1 MCACRESL
9 EELNISWCRGVP
21 EPWLGVLAD
30 ACTCLRKLT
39 VFGCSQVGFSSG
51 VLLPAECVRRLPRSA
66 QIYKTCKSVSK
77 KGGPWVS
84 ELCPMHSECM
94 IDVMAIDVLLH
105 IRGTAKHAVVGLCEA
120 HMVVC

>member
-1 MCACRESL
+1 MILRRVCACRESL

-66 QIYKTCKSVSK
+66 QFYKTCNQ
-77 KGGPWVS
+77 
-84 ELCPMHSECM
+84 
-94 IDVMAIDVLLH
+94 
-105 IRGTAKHAVVGLCEA
+105 
-120 HMVVC
+120 